1 MSSYKFINSCVPDE
15 KYIILYETFTT
26 NDLCEVKEIM
36 TKNKI
41 VNIMCYCSIN
51 LLNNFNFENVLIEK
65 ITCGVKL
72 YGPLIE
78 NFNNLPE
85 SLLVLNLSEYEH
97 TVSKLNN
104 LPMGLKELMLPIG
117 YRYELD
123 NLPISLEYLLVQP
136 NIWSQRNLAHLPE
149 GLKTLV
155 IKIHGDC
162 INFDNLPNGL
172 EKLEIEGILAD
183 NVSLENLPRKLKTL
197 HLPNY
202 LYVREED
209 PNVRERS
216 QYNKPIVNLPQGL
229 EELRVS
235 IEYAYLNETL
245 RTNSEKPIKIKKLII
260 GHDLS
265 ELFTGIRTY
274 KYKTI
279 DFHTIPDYVEELELS
294 DNFNDIIKYI
304 PPGIKKLKFGSS
316 FNKKIKQ
323 NVIPDTVEEIE
334 FGYSYNYTM
343 SKYPS
348 NLKVLIFGRNFS
360 SNLTNLPSELM
371 RLELGEKFQAKLTN
385 LPEKLKII
393 KFNELGEFKDDLK
406 LPENLEILCLSSN
419 YKGKLLNI
427 PKSLRQIKFSANS
440 NPKLLEQL
448 NNANYTGDIIDIQI
462 SNI

>member
-1 MSSYKFINSCVPDE
+1 MSSCKFINSCVPDE
-15 KYIILYETFTT
+15 KYIILYETFTI

-41 VNIMCYCSIN
+41 VNIICYCSIS
-51 LLNNFNFENVLIEK
+51 LLNNFNFENVPIEK
-65 ITCGVKL
+65 ITCKSRQKSH
-72 YGPLIE
+72 YGTIT
-78 NFNNLPE
+78 NFNNLPKN
-85 SLLVLNLSEYEH
+85 LLILDLSESEYIFD
-97 TVSKLNN
+97 KFDN
-104 LPMGLKELMLPIG
+104 LPTGLKKLMLP
-117 YRYELD
+117 YLYCYELD

-136 NIWSQRNLAHLPE
+136 NILSQCNLAYLPE

-155 IKIHGDC
+155 IKIHGDY

-202 LYVREED
+202 LYVQGED

-216 QYNKPIVNLPQGL
+216 QYNKSIVNLPQGL

-260 GHDLS
+260 GHYLS
-265 ELFTGIRTY
+265 KSFTGIRT
-274 KYKTI
+274 YKTI

-316 FNKKIKQ
+316 FNKKIEQ
-323 NVIPDTVEEIE
+323 NVIPDTMEEME
-334 FGYSYNYTM
+334 FGYSYNYTI

-385 LPEKLKII
+385 LPKKLKII

-419 YKGKLLNI
+419 YKGKLLNV
-427 PKSLRQIKFSANS
+427 PKSLRQIKFSTNS

-448 NNANYTGDIIDIQI
+448 NNANYTGDIVDVQM
-462 SNI
+462 